1 MARTCEHCRKPLA
14 IMARAHARTC
24 SARCRKALSR
34 AKAQQAPAFPAE
46 LTARDRWV
54 RYSARKAPLTAVSTP
69 ASSTDPGTW
78 TSYPAAARST
88 AGAGLG
94 FVLNGDGIVC
104 IDLDHCVDARG
115 VLAPWAADIAA
126 RARDT
131 YTEISPSGTGL
142 HIWGR
147 ADVRHGRRIRRA
159 GGLAVEVYGTGRYI
173 TMTGRRHGACP
184 STLADLSAL
193 VTTLTQ

>member
-1 MARTCEHCRKPLA
+1 MTRTCEHCRKPLA
-14 IMARAHARTC
+14 IMARAHAHTC
-24 SARCRKALSR
+24 SPRCRKALSR
-34 AKAQQAPAFPAE
+34 MKARQTPAIPAE
-46 LTARDRWV
+46 LTTRDRWV
-54 RYSARKAPLTAVSTP
+54 RYSARKVPLTTAGTP

-78 TSYPAAARST
+78 TSYSTAARST

-94 FVLNGDGIVC
+94 FVLAGDGIVC
-104 IDLDHCVDARG
+104 IDLDHC
-115 VLAPWAADIAA
+115 LAADGTLETWAADIVAQSGA
-126 RARDT
+126 T
-131 YTEISPSGTGL
+131 YTEVSPSGAGL

-147 ADVRHGRRIRRA
+147 ADVRHGRRIRRP

-193 VTTLTQ
+193 VTALTQ